1 MTRPFLPPRG
11 AEPARL
17 DALVERGQDGLV
29 ALWGRRRVGK
39 TRLLLEWSSRHDGLY
54 SVADLSSE
62 PVQRAYLADALS
74 LRFPGF
80 GEAAYPDWRT
90 LLRALAREAR
100 RRLVRDHLPRLLSEN
115 WEDLCRRAVP
125 RRGSA
130 SRFVAVERIH
140 SVECRT

>member
-1 MTRPFLPPRG
+1 MRFVNRASEL
-11 AEPARL
+11 ARL

-90 LLRALAREAR
+90 LLRALAREASSSSTR
-100 RRLVRDHLPRLLSEN
+100 SARSTSSPI
-115 WEDLCRRAVP
+115 
-125 RRGSA
+125 GSSQRSGPPP
-130 SRFVAVERIH
+130 SR
-140 SVECRT
+140 